1 MPKNNNLITV
11 SKLIPTKSSHV
22 VLGTAA
28 VPAGMTRYVTMVKA
42 TQVQGASGKGSR
54 VYFCSAAASGTGT
67 NQTTASAIQKLNLA
81 IPSAVISAAPT
92 SAPTPIV
99 IKSRQVPAMSD
110 SENPLFTIAES
121 KWFTA
126 TLSSATG
133 ASSPVNV
140 FAQYYDQ

>member
-42 TQVQGASGKGSR
+42 TQVQATNGKGSR
-54 VYFCSAAASGTGT
+54 VFFCSAAASGTGT
-67 NQTTASAIQKLNLA
+67 NQTTASAIQKVKLT
-81 IPSAVISAAPT
+81 IPSYTLSTSVIPL
-92 SAPTPIV
+92 IR
-99 IKSRQVPAMSD
+99 KSRQVPAMPD

-126 TLSSATG
+126 TLSSETG